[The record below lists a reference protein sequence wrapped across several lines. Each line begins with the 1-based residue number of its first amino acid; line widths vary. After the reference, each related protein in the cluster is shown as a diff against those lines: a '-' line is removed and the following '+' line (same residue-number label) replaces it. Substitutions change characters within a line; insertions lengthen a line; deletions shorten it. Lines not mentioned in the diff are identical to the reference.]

1 MRLDTIKVLLVDD
14 NREDALLT
22 SAMLARSKSSRFV
35 ADLAYSYDDALDRLT
50 NTTYDLCLTDLK
62 LDIGHDALEL
72 MRAAATKGFHA
83 PFVVLTGMED
93 STVETLAIHGGAA
106 DYLIKGHFEPE
117 MLERVIRHALERH
130 FAQAE
135 LKRIEV
141 ELRTSR
147 DELEERVQQR
157 AAELSRAVDA
167 LQTEIT
173 RRIGTEQQLREAIVK
188 LERHNK
194 EKSEFVANVSHELKT
209 PLTSIMYGT
218 RNLLKGI
225 AGPLPDQANR
235 YLKMFDS
242 ECERLV
248 STIDRILDVSRL
260 DNHALTIN
268 PVATPLRYLISRT
281 TDSLRVQIEAARLTL
296 NVGATRGLDF
306 VLCDPGMV
314 QRVLQNILS
323 NAIKFTPAGGRITI
337 SIFPASDP
345 PGLAAI
351 SVADNGIGIPP
362 AALQRVTE
370 RYFRV
375 GTHISGTGLGLAI
388 SKEIMHLHG
397 GSLDIASPP
406 PNAPNGTCVTI
417 SLPVAPTP
425 SLLIATS
432 NLSIQALLAAQ
443 LIARGYRV
451 DSLTDGEAILRRALN
466 APPSMILMDI
476 HLEDMNGSDVILQL
490 KEAPATRL
498 VPIVAVTGAS
508 VDENTKDLLNRFS
521 IPSLRKP
528 WNMRELHELIESTL
542 IGITPFQPVRQEK
555 PT

>member
-1 MRLDTIKVLLVDD
+1 MRPDTVKVLLVDD

-22 SAMLARSKSSRFV
+22 KAMLAQGKSTHFIV
-35 ADLAYSYDDALDRLT
+35 DLAFSYDDALDRLT
-50 NTTYDLCLTDLK
+50 NTSYNLCLADLK
-62 LDIGHDALEL
+62 LDIDHDALEL
-72 MRAAATKGFHA
+72 MRTAVTKGFHA

-93 STVETLAIHGGAA
+93 SATEALAIHGGAA

-117 MLERVIRHALERH
+117 MLERVIRHALERQ
-130 FAQAE
+130 FAQDE

-157 AAELSRAVDA
+157 AAELSKAVAA

-235 YLKMFDS
+235 YLQMFDS

-248 STIDRILDVSRL
+248 STIDRILDLSRL
-260 DNHALTIN
+260 DNHALTVN
-268 PVATPLRYLISRT
+268 PVTTPLRYLISRT
-281 TDSLRVQIEAARLTL
+281 QESLRVQIETARLTL
-296 NVGATRGLDF
+296 DIGTTRGLDF

-323 NAIKFTPAGGRITI
+323 NAIKFTPVGGRI
-337 SIFPASDP
+337 SIAIV
-345 PGLAAI
+345 PGKDSPGMAAI
-351 SVADNGIGIPP
+351 SVTDNGIGIPP

-388 SKEIMHLHG
+388 SKEIIHLHG

-406 PNAPNGTCVTI
+406 PDTRNGTCVTI
-417 SLPVAPTP
+417 TLPVAPAP
-425 SLLIATS
+425 ILIIATD

-443 LIARGYRV
+443 LISRGYLV
-451 DSLTDGEAILRRALN
+451 DSLTSGEAILQRAMKT
-466 APPSMILMDI
+466 PPNMILMDI

-490 KEAPATRL
+490 KEAPATRH

-508 VDENTKDLLNRFS
+508 VDEETMDLLNRFS

-528 WNMRELHELIESTL
+528 WNMEELYELIESTL
-542 IGITPFQPVRQEK
+542 IGITPFQPVRQEEHA
-555 PT
+555 